1 MFINKAL
8 TKRLKSGKISIQL
21 KNGCLFLSLLV
32 LFFDKSINAKQIP
45 ARILSRNNHT
55 VFTQGFLCYLEGSDR
70 KRMTAVEFYPEGIGK
85 HIVCIYSSLTAA
97 ALQTACRGEPR
108 TPNNTT
114 SGNKQR

>member
-1 MFINKAL
+1 
-8 TKRLKSGKISIQL
+8 
-21 KNGCLFLSLLV
+21 
-32 LFFDKSINAKQIP
+32 
-45 ARILSRNNHT
+45 
-55 VFTQGFLCYLEGSDR
+55 
-70 KRMTAVEFYPEGIGK
+70 MTAVELYPEGIGK

>member
-1 MFINKAL
+1 M
-8 TKRLKSGKISIQL
+8 TKLLKSGKISIQP
-21 KNGCLFLSLLV
+21 KDECLFLSLSV

-70 KRMTAVEFYPEGIGK
+70 KRMTAVELYPEGIGK
-85 HIVCIYSSLTAA
+85 HIVCIYGGLTTT